1 MLAKH
6 NPNTIAAAFSSY
18 SLGVEAPAQAR
29 WLHVSGQVGVAP
41 DGALAEGPEAQMETA
56 FRNLLAILN
65 SAGMGPHDLVKIT
78 VFLTRSE
85 DVGLYRKVRDRMLA
99 GATPASTLL
108 VVAALADPGWLVE
121 IEAVAAAAA

>member
-6 NPNTIAAAFSSY
+6 NPSTITAAFSSY

-29 WLHVSGQVGVAP
+29 WLYLSGQVGVAP
-41 DGALAEGPEAQMETA
+41 DGSLAEGPEAQLETA
-56 FRNLLAILN
+56 FRNLLAILG

-85 DVGLYRKVRDRMLA
+85 DIGLYRKVRDRMLA

-108 VVAALADPGWLVE
+108 VIAALADPGWLVE
-121 IEAVAAAAA
+121 IEAVAAAA

>member
-29 WLHVSGQVGVAP
+29 WLHVSGQIGVAP

-65 SAGMGPHDLVKIT
+65 SAGMGPHDLVKVT
-78 VFLTRSE
+78 VFLTRPE
-85 DVGLYRKVRDRMLA
+85 DVGRYREVRDRMLA

-108 VVAALADPGWLVE
+108 VVAALADPDWLVE
-121 IEAVAAAAA
+121 IEAVAASA

>member
-6 NPNTIAAAFSSY
+6 NPNTIAAAFSNY
-18 SLGVEAPAQAR
+18 SLAVEAPAQAR
-29 WLHVSGQVGVAP
+29 WLHISGQIGVAP
-41 DGALAEGPEAQMETA
+41 DGALAQGPEAQMETA

-65 SAGMGPHDLVKIT
+65 AAGMGPHDLVKVT
-78 VFLTRSE
+78 VFLTRRE
-85 DVGLYRKVRDRMLA
+85 DIGLYREVRDRMLA

-121 IEAVAAAAA
+121 IEAVAAAA

>member
-18 SLGVEAPAQAR
+18 SLGIEAPAQAR

-65 SAGMGPHDLVKIT
+65 SAGMGPHDLVKVT
-78 VFLTRSE
+78 VFLTRPE
-85 DVGLYRKVRDRMLA
+85 DVGRYREVRDRMLA

-121 IEAVAAAAA
+121 IEAIAASS

>member
-1 MLAKH
+1 MLSKH
-6 NPNTIAAAFSSY
+6 NPSTIAAAFSSY

-41 DGALAEGPEAQMETA
+41 DGALAEGLEAQMETA

-78 VFLTRSE
+78 VFLTRPE
-85 DVGLYRKVRDRMLA
+85 DVGRYRQVRDRMLA

-121 IEAVAAAAA
+121 IEAVAAAA

>member
-6 NPNTIAAAFSSY
+6 NPSTIAPAFSSY

-41 DGALAEGPEAQMETA
+41 DGSLAEGPEAQMETA
-56 FRNLLAILN
+56 FRNILAILG
-65 SAGMGPHDLVKIT
+65 SAGMGPHDLVKVT
-78 VFLTRSE
+78 VFLTGSE
-85 DVGLYRKVRDRMLA
+85 DIGLYRQVRDRMLA

-108 VVAALADPGWLVE
+108 VISSLANPDWLVE

>member
-6 NPNTIAAAFSSY
+6 NPSTITAAFSSY
-18 SLGVEAPAQAR
+18 SLAVEAPAQAR
-29 WLHVSGQVGVAP
+29 GLHLSGPVGVAP
-41 DGALAEGPEAQMETA
+41 DGSLAEGPEAQMETA
-56 FRNLLAILN
+56 FRNLLAILG

-85 DVGLYRKVRDRMLA
+85 DIGLYRKVRDHMLA

-108 VVAALADPGWLVE
+108 VIAALADPGWLVE
-121 IEAVAAAAA
+121 IEAVAAGA

>member
-6 NPNTIAAAFSSY
+6 NPNTIVPAFSS
-18 SLGVEAPAQAR
+18 SSWGIETSAGAR

-41 DGALAEGPEAQMETA
+41 DGSLAQGAEAQMETA
-56 FRNLLAILN
+56 FRNVLAILG

-85 DVGLYRKVRDRMLA
+85 DIGLYRQVRDRMLA

-108 VVAALADPGWLVE
+108 VISALANPDWLVE
-121 IEAVAAAAA
+121 IEAIAAAA

>member
-1 MLAKH
+1 MLSKH
-6 NPNTIAAAFSSY
+6 NPDAIAAAFSRY
-18 SLGVEAPAQAR
+18 SLAVEAPPQAR

-41 DGALAEGPEAQMETA
+41 DGSLAVGPEAQMETA
-56 FRNLLAILN
+56 FRNILAILG

-85 DVGLYRKVRDRMLA
+85 DVGLYRNVRDRMLA

-108 VVAALADPGWLVE
+108 IISALASPDWLVE
-121 IEAVAAAAA
+121 IEAIAAAA

>member
-1 MLAKH
+1 MLTKH

-18 SLGVEAPAQAR
+18 SLAVEASAQAR

-41 DGALAEGPEAQMETA
+41 DGALALSAEAQMETA
-56 FRNLLAILN
+56 FRNVLAILN
-65 SAGMGPHDLVKIT
+65 SAGMGPHDLVKVT
-78 VFLTRSE
+78 VFLTRAE
-85 DVGLYRKVRDRMLA
+85 DVGRYRQVRDRMLA

-121 IEAVAAAAA
+121 IEALAAAA

>member
-1 MLAKH
+1 MLSKH

-65 SAGMGPHDLVKIT
+65 SAGMGPHDLVKVT
-78 VFLTRSE
+78 VFLTRPE
-85 DVGLYRKVRDRMLA
+85 DVGLYRQVRDRMLA

-108 VVAALADPGWLVE
+108 VVAALADPDWLVE
-121 IEAVAAAAA
+121 IEAVAASA

>member
-6 NPNTIAAAFSSY
+6 NPNTIAPAFSSY
-18 SLGVEAPAQAR
+18 SLGVEAPAAAR

-41 DGALAEGPEAQMETA
+41 DGSLAEGAEAQLETA
-56 FRNLLAILN
+56 FQNVLAILG

-78 VFLTRSE
+78 VFLTRSK
-85 DVGLYRKVRDRMLA
+85 DVGIYREVRDRMLA

-108 VVAALADPGWLVE
+108 IISALADPGWLVE
-121 IEAVAAAAA
+121 VEAVAAGA